1 MALPCVYLA
10 ILHMV
15 FVGSVRY
22 RQPGVLVLCGLAGI
36 GLASLW
42 LNKDREGKDA
52 LGDARKSKE

>member
-1 MALPCVYLA
+1 LA
-10 ILHMV
+10 VLHMV

-42 LNKDREGKDA
+42 LKKDWERRDADGEARE
-52 LGDARKSKE
+52 SKQ